1 LQKKKNGKC
10 YEILRNDGIDA
21 EEAAKLGESI
31 SKCMNLTSLIL
42 DI

>member
-1 LQKKKNGKC
+1 MQKKKWKF

-21 EEAAKLGESI
+21 EGAVKLGESI